1 MDVHTHGRHSVMGKP
16 KHLSMLPSEYFKR
29 QCTVA
34 CDSDE
39 AALKYV
45 ADFLNGDNIVWNTD
59 YPHADG
65 MEPARA
71 LPDFDAHPI
80 AEEHKRKILWDNAVK
95 LYGRRLIS

>member
-1 MDVHTHGRHSVMGKP
+1 
-16 KHLSMLPSEYFKR
+16 MLPSEYFKR

-39 AALKYV
+39 AALKYAV
-45 ADFLNGDNIVWNTD
+45 DFLHGENIVWNTD

-80 AEEHKRKILWDNAVK
+80 SEEAKRKILWDNAVR
-95 LYGRRLIS
+95 LYGQRLIS